1 MFKRLTLEQIAVR
14 GLLAVMTMLA
24 AMLAMAP
31 QAMAADRYVTI
42 IETIEEYDIE
52 EDVGFDSGD
61 STDDTG
67 RIDGAAL
74 ADLGTPALAS
84 FGPFAVLDGGQRA
97 ALLGTT
103 DSDSPA
109 QFAAMM
115 KAYPDVRRIDLVE
128 VPGTVDD
135 DANLALGRMIR
146 KAGLATHVP
155 DQGSVRSGGVEL
167 FLAGVE
173 RSAAPT
179 AEFAVH
185 SWRDEDGREAG
196 DLPDSDPVHQAYLAY
211 YRDMGLSADTARAFY
226 KMTNETPHD
235 QARYLNADALDD
247 YVSLVKAPTATAPV
261 TLAYAF

>member
-24 AMLAMAP
+24 IAP

-42 IETIEEYDIE
+42 IETVEEYEIE
-52 EDVGFDSGD
+52 EDASGD
-61 STDDTG
+61 YGTSHDDTG
-67 RIDGAAL
+67 QIDAAAL
-74 ADLGTPALAS
+74 ADLGAPMLAS
-84 FGPFAVLDGGQRA
+84 FGPFAVLDGGARA

-115 KAYPDVRRIDLVE
+115 KAYPGVRRIDLVE
-128 VPGTVDD
+128 VPGTIDD

-155 DQGSVRSGGVEL
+155 DHGSVRSGGVEL

-196 DLPDSDPVHQAYLAY
+196 DLPANDPVHQAYLAY
-211 YRDMGLSADTARAFY
+211 YRDMGLSAEMARAFY
-226 KMTNETPHD
+226 TMTNETPHD
-235 QARYLNADALDD
+235 QARYLDADALDD
-247 YVSLVKAPTATAPV
+247 YVSLAKAPGAGAPI